1 MMESRRNLLD
11 ILSSAAGEYLSLRT
25 DDFRKRIVYGLSVG
39 FSRILSVLVI
49 VMLSVIVLAAFA
61 FGFIVLL
68 GNATGSWSTAAFI
81 VGGVFMMGLLILFF
95 LRKRL
100 FVNMFAGILAAVADS
115 GRTESGFNS
124 IALMLVRNL
133 RDLLG

>member
-81 VGGVFMMGLLILFF
+81 VGGIFMMGLLILFF

-100 FVNMFAGILAAVADS
+100 FVNMFSRIFAAVADS
-115 GRTESGFNS
+115 GRTESGLNS

-133 RDLLG
+133 KDLLE